1 MTTTQERSLEGMLQ
15 DALPEGGFFAPVLD
29 NHYMEVTDR
38 STGLVWMSKSPVSAQ
53 QYEDLEMEAP
63 LAKTLFARGSMDAF
77 AFFHSPGLPEHPL
90 RERVIAG
97 LRFINV
103 AAMGEV
109 TPPSDS
115 RGPLKAMVEK
125 AHRLGFE
132 AGRRLTILS
141 LPDGD
146 YVGTLGEPDADGS
159 LVLPEGATLKEVAIN
174 SPLIVEL
181 PNPTRCFFWGLGGG
195 DLRSFQGPVT
205 IKPV

>member
-15 DALPEGGFFAPVLD
+15 DALPEGGFFAPVSD

-38 STGLVWMSKSPVSAQ
+38 STGLVWMSKTPVSAQ
-53 QYEDLEMEAP
+53 QYEDLEVEEP
-63 LAKTLFARGSMDAF
+63 LAKTLLARGSMDAF
-77 AFFHSPGLPEHPL
+77 AFTHSPGMPGHPL
-90 RERVIAG
+90 RERVVAG

-103 AAMGEV
+103 AAMGKV

-115 RGPLKAMVEK
+115 NGPLEAMVEK

-132 AGRRLTILS
+132 AGRTVSILS

-146 YVGTLGEPDADGS
+146 YVGTLGEPDADDS
-159 LVLPEGATLKEVAIN
+159 LALPEAATLTKVSLT

-181 PNPTRCFFWGLGGG
+181 PNPTRCFFWGLGDG

-205 IKPV
+205 L

>member
-1 MTTTQERSLEGMLQ
+1 MTMTQEHSLHSLMQE
-15 DALPEGGFFAPVLD
+15 ALPEGGFFAPVSD

-38 STGLVWMSKSPVSAQ
+38 STGLVWMSKTPVTAQ
-53 QYEDLEMEAP
+53 QYEEMEVEAP
-63 LAKTLFARGSMDAF
+63 LAKTLFARGSMDAYSF
-77 AFFHSPGLPEHPL
+77 LHSPGMPGHPL

-103 AAMGEV
+103 AAMGKV

-115 RGPLKAMVEK
+115 RGPLEAMVEK
-125 AHRLGFE
+125 AHMLGFE

-146 YVGTLGEPDADGS
+146 YVGTLGEPDADDS
-159 LVLPEGATLKEVAIN
+159 LVLPEGATLKEVATS
-174 SPLIVEL
+174 SPLLVEL

-205 IKPV
+205 IKQV

>member
-1 MTTTQERSLEGMLQ
+1 MTTIQERSLEGMLQ

-38 STGLVWMSKSPVSAQ
+38 STGLVWMSSAPVTAQ
-53 QYEDLEMEAP
+53 QYEDLEVEAP

-97 LRFINV
+97 LRCINV
-103 AAMGEV
+103 AAMGKV
-109 TPPSDS
+109 TPPTDP
-115 RGPLKAMVEK
+115 RGPLVAMVEK

-132 AGRRLTILS
+132 AGRTLSILS

-146 YVGTLGEPDADGS
+146 YVGTLGEPDADDS
-159 LVLPEGATLKEVAIN
+159 LALPEAATLTKVSLT

-181 PNPTRCFFWGLGGG
+181 PNPTRCFVWGLGDG

-205 IKPV
+205 L

>member
-1 MTTTQERSLEGMLQ
+1 MTTTQERSLESLMQ
-15 DALPEGGFFAPVLD
+15 AALPEGGFFAPVSN

-38 STGLVWMSKSPVSAQ
+38 STGLVWMSSAPVTAQ
-53 QYEDLEMEAP
+53 QYEDLEVEAP

-77 AFFHSPGLPEHPL
+77 AFFHSPGLPERPL

-103 AAMGEV
+103 AAMGKV
-109 TPPSDS
+109 TPPSDP
-115 RGPLKAMVEK
+115 RGALEAMVEK

-132 AGRRLTILS
+132 AGRTLTILS

-146 YVGTLGEPDADGS
+146 YVGTLGEPDADDS
-159 LVLPEGATLKEVAIN
+159 LALPEAATLTKVSLT

-181 PNPTRCFFWGLGGG
+181 PNPTRCFFWGLGDG

-205 IKPV
+205 L

>member
-1 MTTTQERSLEGMLQ
+1 MTTTQEHSLQGLMQE
-15 DALPEGGFFAPVLD
+15 ALPEGGFFAPVSA
-29 NHYMEVTDR
+29 NYYMEVTDR
-38 STGLVWMSKSPVSAQ
+38 STGLVWMSNMPVTAQ
-53 QYEDLEMEAP
+53 QYEELEVEAP

-90 RERVIAG
+90 RERVISG
-97 LRFINV
+97 LRCINV
-103 AAMGEV
+103 AAMGGV

-115 RGPLKAMVEK
+115 HGPLEAMVEK
-125 AHRLGFE
+125 AHMLGFE

-146 YVGTLGEPDADGS
+146 YVGTLGEPDADDS
-159 LVLPEGATLKEVAIN
+159 LVLPEGATLKEVSIN

-195 DLRSFQGPVT
+195 ELRSFQGPVT
-205 IKPV
+205 L